1 MNGTDDQ
8 GPSGGPA
15 DPPAPDGPLP
25 APDPLS
31 SAPDAARPVPDSPR
45 VTCQLPPVVP
55 DFTGR
60 KAECA
65 QLAQLLAPAQNS
77 ASEGPSNSGQQAA
90 PGQQA
95 AAAQQ
100 AGGGPVVVVSGP
112 PGAGKSTLAL
122 RVAHSLLGSF
132 PDGQLYLQLGGGT
145 HQPRESGEVL
155 GEALRAMGVGSARI
169 PESTGERAEL
179 YRSQLAGRRMLV
191 LADDA
196 GSAAQVAPLLPATP
210 GCALLIT
217 SRSRLAGP
225 DGAALA
231 ALESLS
237 RTEAVE
243 LLARIAGPERVA
255 AEPQAADRL
264 VASCGLLPLAGRIAG
279 AKLAANPGWA
289 LERVAGLIADERSRL
304 DELSVGD
311 LAVRASVAPS
321 YEALDEQA
329 RRAFRRLSLLG
340 PVDVPQWVVAA
351 LLGEPDGA
359 GPVRAL
365 ADRSLLT
372 LAGTDATGEPRYR
385 LHNLLRDFAAE
396 RMAEEPEADRDAPLD
411 RALAGYLELAVL
423 ADQRLPRLGFFPPS
437 AAPPP
442 TSPAA
447 AERAAPL
454 TTDAVAWFTAERLN
468 LLSII
473 RWACAHGRYLLAARL
488 ASCHP
493 TFQYLQHRMDDAEQM
508 WRVIEQAAEQGGD
521 IATSS
526 EARFHMA
533 WVMAERGRFA
543 DAHAGL
549 EKCVPILAAR
559 GVSGTLAVALY
570 WRAFCADM
578 LGHYEAQRADA
589 EQCLGLARRLKEPG
603 IEVVALRVLGLALT
617 RLGSYDRGV
626 ALCEQAVDLARAH
639 HELAWEYNAL
649 AGLAYSLFL
658 AGRYELAERCCRE
671 GIEVSQRLGQFVT
684 GQAFLLGMLGD
695 SYTGQRRYTEGI
707 EALSS
712 ALAAFEE
719 HGDRRGQAL
728 CLLKIGRAYL
738 ALGQTEPA
746 GEYLQRAFPIFQELG
761 LTAHEDMT
769 IRALDECRPLP
780 V

>member
-1 MNGTDDQ
+1 MHGTDDQ
-8 GPSGGPA
+8 GSPGGPA
-15 DPPAPDGPLP
+15 SRPTAPDDPEPAAPASSQPAVPAGPQLP
-25 APDPLS
+25 A
-31 SAPDAARPVPDSPR
+31 DSPR
-45 VTCQLPPVVP
+45 PVCQLPPVVP

-60 KAECA
+60 KAECEH
-65 QLAQLLAPAQNS
+65 LAGLLTPAP
-77 ASEGPSNSGQQAA
+77 QAT
-90 PGQQA
+90 
-95 AAAQQ
+95 
-100 AGGGPVVVVSGP
+100 GPVVVVSGP

-122 RVAHSLLGSF
+122 RVAHALGETF
-132 PDGQLYLQLGGGT
+132 PDGQLYLPLGGGT

-169 PESTGERAEL
+169 PEGAGERAEL
-179 YRSQLAGRRMLV
+179 YRSELTGRRVLV

-196 GSAAQVAPLLPATP
+196 GSAGQVAPLLPATP

-225 DGAALA
+225 EEAVLCALD
-231 ALESLS
+231 SLS
-237 RTEAVE
+237 RTDAVE
-243 LLARIAGPERVA
+243 LLARIAGQQRVA

-264 VASCGLLPLAGRIAG
+264 VAACGLLPLAVRIAG
-279 AKLAANPGWA
+279 AKLAANPSWP
-289 LERVAGLIADERSRL
+289 LERVAGLIDDERSRL
-304 DELSVGD
+304 DELSAGD

-321 YEALDEQA
+321 YEALNEPA

-351 LLGEPDGA
+351 LLGEPDAA
-359 GPVRAL
+359 GTVRAL
-365 ADRSLLT
+365 VDRSLLSPV
-372 LAGTDATGEPRYR
+372 GRDATGETRYR

-396 RMAEEPEADRDAPLD
+396 RMAEEPTGARDAPLD
-411 RALAGYLELAVL
+411 RVLAGYLELAVL

-437 AAPPP
+437 PPP
-442 TSPAA
+442 PPAPPAA
-447 AERAAPL
+447 AVAAAPL

-468 LLSII
+468 LLAII

-493 TFQYLQHRMDDAEQM
+493 TFQFLQHRVDDAEQM
-508 WRVIEQAAEQGGD
+508 WRVIEQAAEQAGD

-526 EARFHMA
+526 EARFHLA
-533 WVMAERGRFA
+533 WVMADRGRFA
-543 DAHAGL
+543 DAYAGL

-578 LGHYEAQRADA
+578 LGHYEAQRDDA

-603 IEVVALRVLGLALT
+603 IEVVALRILGLGLT

-626 ALCEQAVDLARAH
+626 ALCEQAVVLARAQ

-649 AGLAYSLFL
+649 AALAHSLFL

-671 GIEVSQRLGQFVT
+671 GIEVSQRLGLFVT

-695 SYTGQRRYTEGI
+695 SYTGQRRYQEGI

-738 ALGQTEPA
+738 ALGQTGPA
-746 GEYLQRAFPIFQELG
+746 GEYLQRAFPIFAELG
-761 LTAHEDMT
+761 LTAHEDMA
-769 IRALDECRPLP
+769 IRALNECRPLP

>member
-8 GPSGGPA
+8 GSPGDPAPRPAAPDGSQPAAPDSPQPAAPDGSG
-15 DPPAPDGPLP
+15 PAPDSLRP
-25 APDPLS
+25 A
-31 SAPDAARPVPDSPR
+31 DSPR
-45 VTCQLPPVVP
+45 PACQLPPVVP

-65 QLAQLLAPAQNS
+65 HLAQLLTPAP
-77 ASEGPSNSGQQAA
+77 QAT
-90 PGQQA
+90 
-95 AAAQQ
+95 
-100 AGGGPVVVVSGP
+100 GGPVVVVSGP

-122 RVAHSLLGSF
+122 RVAHSLRETF
-132 PDGQLYLQLGGGT
+132 PDGQLYLPLGGGT

-155 GEALRAMGVGSARI
+155 GEALRGMGVGSARI
-169 PESTGERAEL
+169 PERASERAEL
-179 YRSQLAGRRMLV
+179 YRSELAGRRVLV
-191 LADDA
+191 VADDA
-196 GSAAQVAPLLPATP
+196 GSAGQVEPLRPATP

-225 DGAALA
+225 DGAVLCALDSLCPA
-231 ALESLS
+231 EAL
-237 RTEAVE
+237 E
-243 LLARIAGPERVA
+243 LLARIAGQHRVA

-264 VASCGLLPLAGRIAG
+264 VAACGLLPLAVRIAG
-279 AKLAANPGWA
+279 AKLAANPGWP
-289 LERVAGLIADERSRL
+289 LERVAGLITDERSRL
-304 DELSVGD
+304 DELSAGD
-311 LAVRASVAPS
+311 LAVRASVVPS

-351 LLGEPDGA
+351 LLGEPDAA
-359 GPVRAL
+359 GTVLAL
-365 ADRSLLT
+365 VDRSLLSP
-372 LAGTDATGEPRYR
+372 AGQDATGEPRYR
-385 LHNLLRDFAAE
+385 LHNLLRDFATE
-396 RMAEEPEADRDAPLD
+396 RMAEEPAAARDVPLD
-411 RALAGYLELAVL
+411 RVLAGYLELAVL

-437 AAPPP
+437 PQSPPAP
-442 TSPAA
+442 PAA
-447 AERAAPL
+447 AETAAPL

-468 LLSII
+468 LLAIT

-493 TFQYLQHRMDDAEQM
+493 TFQFLQHRVDDAGQM
-508 WRVIEQAAEQGGD
+508 WRVIEQAAEQAGD

-526 EARFHMA
+526 EARFHLA
-533 WVMAERGRFA
+533 WVMADRGRFA
-543 DAHAGL
+543 DAYAGL

-578 LGHYEAQRADA
+578 LGHYEAQRDDA

-603 IEVVALRVLGLALT
+603 IEVVALRILGLGLT

-626 ALCEQAVDLARAH
+626 ALCEQAVALARAQ

-649 AGLAYSLFL
+649 AALAHSLFL

-671 GIEVSQRLGQFVT
+671 GIEVSQRLGLFVT

-695 SYTGQRRYTEGI
+695 SYTGQRRYQEGI

-738 ALGQTEPA
+738 ALGQTGPA
-746 GEYLQRAFPIFQELG
+746 REYLQRAFPIFGELG
-761 LTAHEDMT
+761 LTAHEDIA
-769 IRALDECRPLP
+769 IRALNECRPLP

>member
-1 MNGTDDQ
+1 MNGTDDR
-8 GPSGGPA
+8 GSPGDPA
-15 DPPAPDGPLP
+15 DDPAPDVPRP
-25 APDPLS
+25 APDPAHAVS
-31 SAPDAARPVPDSPR
+31 GPPRATADRPR
-45 VTCQLPPVVP
+45 TGCQLPPVVP

-60 KAECA
+60 KAECT
-65 QLAQLLAPAQNS
+65 QLASLLAP
-77 ASEGPSNSGQQAA
+77 EQQAVA
-90 PGQQA
+90 GPHAVAGP
-95 AAAQQ
+95 Q
-100 AGGGPVVVVSGP
+100 AGGGQDAGRGPVVVVSGP

-122 RVAHSLLGSF
+122 RVAHALRESF

-145 HQPRESGEVL
+145 HQPREAREVL
-155 GEALRAMGVGSARI
+155 GEALRALGVGSARI

-179 YRSQLAGRRMLV
+179 YRSQLAGRRVLV
-191 LADDA
+191 VADDA
-196 GSAAQVAPLLPATP
+196 GSAEQVEPLRPAAP

-225 DGAALA
+225 DGATLA
-231 ALESLS
+231 ALESL
-237 RTEAVE
+237 RRAEAVE
-243 LLARIAGPERVA
+243 LLARIAGPDRVT

-264 VASCGLLPLAGRIAG
+264 VASCGLLPLAVRIAG
-279 AKLAANPGWA
+279 AKLAANPGWPV
-289 LERVAGLIADERSRL
+289 ERVAGLIADERRRL

-321 YEALDEQA
+321 YEALDERA
-329 RRAFRRLSLLG
+329 RRAFRRLSLLN
-340 PVDVPQWVVAA
+340 PVDVPPWVVAA
-351 LLGEPDGA
+351 LLDEQDAA

-365 ADRSLLT
+365 VDRSLLT
-372 LAGTDATGEPRYR
+372 PAGTDATGAPRYR

-396 RMAEEPEADRDAPLD
+396 RMAEEPAADRDVPLD
-411 RALAGYLELAVL
+411 RVLAGYLELAVL

-437 AAPPP
+437 SPPPAAPP
-442 TSPAA
+442 AA
-447 AERAAPL
+447 AAAAAPL

-468 LLSII
+468 LLAII
-473 RWACAHGRYLLAARL
+473 RWACAHGRYPLAARL

-493 TFQYLQHRMDDAEQM
+493 TFHFLQHRVDDAERM
-508 WRVIEQAAEQGGD
+508 WRVIEQAAEQAGD

-526 EARFHMA
+526 EARFHLAWMMA
-533 WVMAERGRFA
+533 DRGRFA
-543 DAHAGL
+543 DAYTGL

-559 GVSGTLAVALY
+559 GVNGALAVALY

-578 LGHYEAQRADA
+578 LGYHEAQRYDA

-617 RLGSYDRGV
+617 RLGSFERGV
-626 ALCEQAVDLARAH
+626 ALCEQAVGLARAQQ
-639 HELAWEYNAL
+639 ELAWEYHAL

-658 AGRYELAERCCRE
+658 AGRYEQAERCCRE
-671 GIEVSQRLGQFVT
+671 GIEVSERLGLFVT

-695 SYTGQRRYTEGI
+695 SYTGQRRYAEGI

-746 GEYLQRAFPIFQELG
+746 REHLQRAFPIFGELG

-769 IRALDECRPLP
+769 VRALSECRPLP